1 MTLNV
6 VVWNENIHD
15 QQEPWV
21 RDIYPLGIHYCI
33 ADALNVDPAIY
44 ATTATLQEPEHGLS
58 AERLAATDVLLWW
71 GHFAHDQVSDE
82 VVDRVQARVLEGMG
96 LIVLHSAHFSRIFR
110 RLMGTSCTLGY
121 REDGEWERL
130 WVTNPGH
137 PIVQGIDRYL
147 DLQLS
152 EMYCE
157 PFGIPNPDEVV
168 FISNFAGGEV
178 FRSGATWQRGNG
190 RIFYFGP
197 GHETFP
203 IYHDPNVQQI
213 LRNAV
218 HWAQPQGDPWLGKNE
233 EIARQVAPYK

>member
-1 MTLNV
+1 MTLNA
-6 VVWNENIHD
+6 VVWHENIHD

-21 RDIYPLGIHYCI
+21 RDIYPLGIHHCI
-33 ADALNVDPAIY
+33 ADALNVDPEIY
-44 ATTATLQEPEHGLS
+44 ATTATLQEPEQGLS

-71 GHFAHDQVSDE
+71 GHVAHDQVADE
-82 VVDRVQARVLEGMG
+82 IVDRVQARVLEGMG

-110 RLMGTSCTLGY
+110 RLMGTTCTLGY
-121 REDGEWERL
+121 RDSGEWERL

-137 PIVQGIDRYL
+137 PIAQGIDRYL

-157 PFGIPNPDEVV
+157 PFGIPNPNEVV

-203 IYHDPNVQQI
+203 IYHDPSIQLI

-218 HWAQPQGDPWLGKNE
+218 HWARVQGKPWLGQNHAVSRE
-233 EIARQVAPYK
+233 DAPYK